1 MIGDGWDGDPSTRPQ
16 PDPAQ
21 SDRPP
26 RRVAVVT
33 GSRAEFGLLRPV
45 MTAIANQEG
54 LELAV
59 IAAGSHLILPA
70 DTFREIK
77 AAFAVADSVP
87 MQVAGRTTRFD
98 DAEAVGRGVAR
109 FARSYAGLA
118 PSWVVV
124 LGDRIE
130 AFAAASAASIAG
142 YTLVHIHGGD
152 RAEGIADEAMRHAIT
167 KLAHVHFAASE
178 QSAER
183 IRKMGE
189 RPEFVFLSGSPAIDG
204 LDQMPAMTDEEFAAL
219 GSPEA
224 VVLMHPIGRPD
235 EAEEHATNAV
245 LSSLDGKRVLAL
257 HPNHDPGRAGVLRAI
272 QNWAGSPS
280 TSDPAREVRQHLS
293 RPHFV
298 GLLKRLARGYGV
310 LVGNS
315 SSGLIEAAALG
326 VAVVDIGQR
335 QAGRER
341 PAHVVHED
349 HESPGAISNAIHRS
363 IDLAS
368 ALPAK
373 VPHPY
378 GEGHASSLIAQ
389 TLAHLDPNR
398 RELIR
403 KRISY

>member
-16 PDPAQ
+16 PDPTPG
-21 SDRPP
+21 DRPA

-45 MTAIANQEG
+45 MTAIAAHPG
-54 LELAV
+54 LELVV

-70 DTFREIK
+70 DTFREVK

-109 FARSYAGLA
+109 FARSFAGLS
-118 PSWVVV
+118 PNWVVV

-142 YTLVHIHGGD
+142 YTLAHIHGGD
-152 RAEGIADEAMRHAIT
+152 RAEGIADESMRHAIT

-183 IRKMGE
+183 LRRMGE
-189 RPEFVFLSGSPAIDG
+189 RPEYVFLSGSPAMDG
-204 LDQMPAMTDEEFAAL
+204 LDLMPTMTDDEFAAL

-235 EAEEHATNAV
+235 EAEEHATNAA
-245 LSSLDGKRVLAL
+245 LSALDGKRVLAL

-272 QNWAGSPS
+272 QNWATAQKP
-280 TSDPAREVRQHLS
+280 SDPPREVRQHLS
-293 RPHFV
+293 RAHFV
-298 GLLKRLARGYGV
+298 GLLKRLARGNGV

-326 VAVVDIGQR
+326 VAVVDVGQR

-341 PAHVVHED
+341 PDHVIHED
-349 HESPGAISNAIHRS
+349 HESAGAITTAIAHALERS
-363 IDLAS
+363 RS
-368 ALPAK
+368 LPGK

-378 GEGHASSLIAQ
+378 GDGKCGLFVAQ
-389 TLAHLDPNR
+389 TLASLDPNR

-403 KRISY
+403 KRIVY

>member
-45 MTAIANQEG
+45 MTAIAAQSG

-59 IAAGSHLILPA
+59 VVAGSHLILPA
-70 DTFREIK
+70 DTFREVK
-77 AAFAVADSVP
+77 ASFAVADSVP
-87 MQVAGRTTRFD
+87 MQIAGRTTRFD

-109 FARSYAGLA
+109 FARSFAGLA

-142 YTLVHIHGGD
+142 YTLAHIHGGD

-189 RPEFVFLSGSPAIDG
+189 RAEYVFLSGSPAIDG
-204 LDQMPAMTDEEFAAL
+204 LEQMSTMTDEEFAAL

-235 EAEEHATNAV
+235 EAEEHATNAA
-245 LSSLDGKRVLAL
+245 LSSLEGRRVLAL

-272 QNWAGSPS
+272 QNWANTQSA
-280 TSDPAREVRQHLS
+280 TEPAREIRSHLS
-293 RPHFV
+293 RQHFV
-298 GLLKRLARGYGV
+298 GLLKRLARGNGV

-341 PAHVVHED
+341 PSHVVHED
-349 HESPGAISNAIHRS
+349 HESTAAILGAIHRA
-363 IDLAS
+363 IELAR
-368 ALPAK
+368 ALPTN

-378 GEGHASSLIAQ
+378 GNGNTGVFIAQ
-389 TLAHLDPNR
+389 TLARLDPNR
-398 RELIR
+398 RDMIR
-403 KRISY
+403 KRIAY